1 MRRTHVYA
9 VFDRGLADQPYAYW
23 RLNETAGT
31 VAVDA
36 SGHARNGAYQPGAQ
50 LANGTLLRSSST
62 RYVMLGGA
70 ANAYI
75 DVSAATAFCASGAW
89 SIECWASIA
98 SYANAAGANGRY
110 AGTAGV
116 RFIGNTTWTGGSSR
130 QPGLEWGVSYSDSG
144 KDTRWQNAWLRDYQ
158 SMNAPQGSAPVA
170 GTVHHF
176 VVAVI
181 SNQTGWSAAIERRT
195 RRAND
200 PERAA
205 DRYDRLDRGPD
216 ERVDRRGD
224 ALRSR
229 AECRSCDG
237 ALFGECVS
245 RANEL

>member
-1 MRRTHVYA
+1 
-9 VFDRGLADQPYAYW
+9 
-23 RLNETAGT
+23 

-130 QPGLEWGVSYSDSG
+130 QPGSNGASPIAIPE
-144 KDTRWQNAWLRDYQ
+144 KTR
-158 SMNAPQGSAPVA
+158 G
-170 GTVHHF
+170 G
-176 VVAVI
+176 
-181 SNQTGWSAAIERRT
+181 RT
-195 RRAND
+195 RGCGRGGRTRGCGTIRA
-200 PERAA
+200 
-205 DRYDRLDRGPD
+205 
-216 ERVDRRGD
+216 
-224 ALRSR
+224 
-229 AECRSCDG
+229 
-237 ALFGECVS
+237 
-245 RANEL
+245 